1 MIIEIRPGGR
11 VVIKVTNFTKIYKLS
26 KKQMNLHKTKD
37 KVKKAVDN
45 ISFEANAGE
54 IFGLLGPNGA
64 GKTTTLRSIAT
75 LLKPTEGSIH
85 VAGFDVE
92 KEPFEVRRRIG
103 FLTNE
108 LKLDG
113 HFTPDYTITF
123 FGKLHGL
130 EDAKILERK
139 EMLFEYFGITSYKDK
154 KISELSTGMT
164 QKLSI
169 AVSLVHDPEVVIF
182 DEPTNGLDIITAKA
196 VTDYLSELKAQ
207 GKLVIV
213 STHIMTVAEKL
224 CDHVAIIIGGKKVAD
239 GTIPSILEMTS
250 TDSLED
256 AFFNLYQQEV
266 KEDM

>member
-1 MIIEIRPGGR
+1 MIQ
-11 VVIKVTNFTKIYKLS
+11 VTDFTKIYTLS
-26 KKQMNLHKTKD
+26 KKQMNLHKTKE
-37 KVKKAVDN
+37 KIKKAVDA
-45 ISFEANAGE
+45 ISFQASSGE

-75 LLKPTEGSIH
+75 LLRPTEGTIS
-85 VAGFDVE
+85 VGGFDVV

-113 HFTPDYTITF
+113 HFTPDYTIKF

-130 EDAKILERK
+130 DDAKIEERK
-139 EMLFEYFGITSYKDK
+139 TMLFDYFGITSYKDK
-154 KISELSTGMT
+154 MISELSTGMT

-196 VTDYLSELKAQ
+196 VTDYLYVLREQ
-207 GKLVIV
+207 GKLVII

-239 GTIPSILEMTS
+239 GTIPSILEKTS
-250 TDSLED
+250 TTNLED
-256 AFFNLYQQEV
+256 AFFQLYQNEV
-266 KEDM
+266 KEEI